1 VEILVRDFKNPYYD
15 GPDCP
20 CCHHIKVAERKE
32 IIQMLKEQDSV
43 CADWVI
49 TLLEKDVEE

>member
-1 VEILVRDFKNPYYD
+1 VEILVREFKNPYYD

-49 TLLEKDVEE
+49 ALLEKDIEE